1 MTTDIWAWVRDA
13 HRQLAEAGHHRLADA
28 IVELPG
34 HATQGRNEQLDA
46 LYPEAVAAARSLGL
60 PWVEVYLRHW
70 RMQNLLNKRQ
80 QGETVLPEAVDLL
93 DFAHREETASCP
105 QSVCVVQDFAICH
118 ARVDGPGYVAE
129 RLAVV
134 GETLERIEPA
144 RACYDCLS
152 REYSDALEDDGRA
165 AEALDYLDS
174 AANRMRAAG
183 QQVSLRFQQARA
195 GTLHLLGRHQ
205 EVLELLDTAERAEQA
220 QGSPLDERDERWGAL
235 LRARAFAGLGRTE
248 EALALL
254 PERSEAE
261 LHADLRGAWTQTVE
275 LLVAAGAWENDTE
288 LGAVLAGW
296 VGYLDD
302 VGAHRPCV
310 DLLLTAGR
318 LALARGAR
326 TVALT
331 LAAAGER
338 KLTRLRRTDGVA
350 EQVAALRTAAE
361 ALPRPELPVPP
372 GELAAHLAE
381 ARVPFETGAD
391 LLSVAL
397 DRYRGEQAGA
407 TDLTVLLATVLGSLG
422 HARAAADLLW
432 RGLDATPGDE
442 ELTGALGEM
451 LIEARD
457 GEGVRRLAD
466 LLSLTAP
473 ADGHWIRARWAGAE
487 GRWAEALE
495 QCRAILALDDE
506 VLNTRRLAAH
516 AATELGDHATAQ
528 RYYLELLERATPLG
542 ATADGTDEDGG
553 PAEGTDEDGGHRAV
567 QVPDLWHLITA
578 ATANRDWAVVRSTG
592 ALLDIEF
599 DEPEGPVDEGWQL
612 VTIRATRTNGTTAD
626 LPAVRTGPATA
637 RILPVLGE
645 DLTLNHGDVVVFGP
659 ALLESPPGEDAPEEE
674 RERWRPVF
682 GFLTLLDPAGY
693 TTYWIDGGW
702 PGDDPWVRLREDL
715 VQEGYALWAYSGD
728 QYRITDPA
736 EDGDT
741 LPGVYAALGVPP
753 TASAAEADALLHRLT
768 GDWPHPLA
776 WPALAKAAGVDLD
789 RHEEIVERYGL

>member
-1 MTTDIWAWVRDA
+1 MTTDIWAWVRDT

-28 IVELPG
+28 IVELPE
-34 HATQGRNEQLDA
+34 HATEGRNEQLDA
-46 LYPEAVAAARSLGL
+46 LYPEAVAAARALGL

-80 QGETVLPEAVDLL
+80 QGEAVLPEAVDLL
-93 DFAHREETASCP
+93 DFAHREETAGCP

-134 GETLERIEPA
+134 GETLDRIEPA
-144 RACYDCLS
+144 RACYDCLT

-165 AEALDYLDS
+165 AEALDHLDT

-195 GTLHLLGRHQ
+195 GTLHLLGRHE
-205 EVLELLDTAERAEQA
+205 EVLELLATAERAEQA
-220 QGSPLDERDERWGAL
+220 QGRRLDERDQRWGAL
-235 LRARAFAGLGRTE
+235 LRARALASLGRTE

-254 PERSEAE
+254 PERAEADR
-261 LHADLRGAWTQTVE
+261 HADLRGAWTQTVE
-275 LLVAAGAWENDTE
+275 LLVAAGARENDAE

-296 VGYLDD
+296 VGYLDG

-310 DLLLTAGR
+310 DLLLAAGR

-331 LAAAGER
+331 LAATGER
-338 KLTRLRRTDGVA
+338 KLTRLRRTDGVS
-350 EQVAALRTAAE
+350 EQVAALRAAAE
-361 ALPRPELPVPP
+361 ALPEPELPVPP
-372 GELAAHLAE
+372 GELTVHLAE
-381 ARVPFETGAD
+381 LQVPYETGAD

-407 TDLTVLLATVLGSLG
+407 TELAVLLATVLGGLG

-432 RGLDATPGDE
+432 RYLEDDPADR
-442 ELTGALGEM
+442 ELAGALGEM

-457 GEGVRRLAD
+457 AEGVRRLAD
-466 LLSLTAP
+466 RVAASAP
-473 ADGHWIRARWAGAE
+473 ADGHWIRARWAAAE

-495 QCRAILALDDE
+495 QCEAILALDDE
-506 VLNTRRLAAH
+506 VLNTRRLAAR

-528 RYYLELLERATPLG
+528 RMYQELLERAAP
-542 ATADGTDEDGG
+542 ADAAAEEEDG
-553 PAEGTDEDGGHRAV
+553 HRTV
-567 QVPDLWHLITA
+567 QEPDLWHLITA

-599 DEPEGPVDEGWQL
+599 DEPEGPVDEEWQL
-612 VTIRATRTNGTTAD
+612 VTVRATRTNGATAD
-626 LPAVRTGPATA
+626 LPALRTGPATA
-637 RILPVLGE
+637 RVLPVLGD
-645 DLTLNHGDVVVFGP
+645 DLTLNHGDVVVFSP
-659 ALLESPPGEDAPEEE
+659 ALLERPPAEDAPEEE
-674 RERWRPVF
+674 RHRWRPVF
-682 GFLTLLDPAGY
+682 QVLTLLDPAGY

-702 PGDDPWVRLREDL
+702 PGDEPWSALREEL
-715 VQEGYALWAYSGD
+715 HGAGYAVWVYSGD
-728 QYRITDPA
+728 EYRITDPA
-736 EDGDT
+736 DGGDT

-753 TASAAEADALLHRLT
+753 TASAAEADALLLRLT
-768 GDWPHPLA
+768 EGWAHPLA
-776 WPALAKAAGVDLD
+776 WPPGLGA
-789 RHEEIVERYGL
+789 VERPVAEAQPLPGGDGAGEHGEVLR

>member
-34 HATQGRNEQLDA
+34 HATEGRNDQLDA
-46 LYPEAVAAARSLGL
+46 LHPEAVAAARALGL

-80 QGETVLPEAVDLL
+80 QGEAVLPEAIDLL
-93 DFAHREETASCP
+93 EFAHREETAGCP

-129 RLAVV
+129 RLEVV
-134 GETLERIEPA
+134 GETLDRIEPA

-165 AEALDYLDS
+165 AEALDHLDT

-183 QQVSLRFQQARA
+183 QQVSLRFHQARA
-195 GTLHLLGRHQ
+195 GTLHLLGRYD

-220 QGSPLDERDERWGAL
+220 QGNQLDERDRRWGAA
-235 LRARAFAGLGRTE
+235 LRARSLAALGRTE
-248 EALALL
+248 EAIALL
-254 PERSEAE
+254 PDRTEAE
-261 LHADLRGAWTQTVE
+261 RHADLRATWTQTVE
-275 LLVAAGAWENDTE
+275 LLVTAGAWENDAE

-296 VGYLDD
+296 AGYLDG

-310 DLLLTAGR
+310 DLLLAAGR

-331 LAAAGER
+331 LAATGER
-338 KLTRLRRTDGVA
+338 KLTSLRRTDGVS
-350 EQVAALRTAAE
+350 EEVAALRAAAE
-361 ALPRPELPVPP
+361 ALPEPELPVPP
-372 GELAAHLAE
+372 GELEAHLAQ
-381 ARVPFETGAD
+381 AGVPYETAAD

-407 TDLTVLLATVLGSLG
+407 TGLAVLLATVLGGLG
-422 HARAAADLLW
+422 HDRAAADLLW
-432 RGLDATPGDE
+432 QRLDADPGDR
-442 ELTGALGEM
+442 ELTGTLGEV
-451 LIEARD
+451 LIEAGD
-457 GEGVRRLAD
+457 AEGVRRLAD
-466 LLSLTAP
+466 RLSADAP
-473 ADGHWIRARWAGAE
+473 ADGHWIRARWAAAE

-495 QCRAILALDDE
+495 RCRTILALDDE
-506 VLNTRRLAAH
+506 VLNTRRLAAR
-516 AATELGDHATAQ
+516 AATELGEHATAQ
-528 RYYLELLERATPLG
+528 RFYQELLERALPVD
-542 ATADGTDEDGG
+542 AA
-553 PAEGTDEDGGHRAV
+553 PAEEVHRQV
-567 QVPDLWHLITA
+567 QEPDLWHLITA

-592 ALLDIEF
+592 ALLDLEF
-599 DEPEGPVDEGWQL
+599 DEPEGPVDEEWQL
-612 VTIRATRTNGTTAD
+612 VTVRATRTNGTTAD

-645 DLTLNHGDVVVFGP
+645 DLTLNHGDVVVFAP
-659 ALLESPPGEDAPEEE
+659 ALLEHPPAEDAPEEE
-674 RERWRPVF
+674 RRRWRPVF
-682 GFLTLLDPAGY
+682 RQLTLLDPAGY

-702 PGDDPWVRLREDL
+702 PGDDTWAALRERL
-715 VQEGYALWAYSGD
+715 QEAGYAVWAYSGD

-736 EDGDT
+736 ADEET
-741 LPGVYAALGVPP
+741 LPGIYAAVGVPP

-776 WPALAKAAGVDLD
+776 WSALAEAAGADVA

>member
-1 MTTDIWAWVRDA
+1 MTTDIWAWVRDT

-28 IVELPG
+28 IVELPE
-34 HATQGRNEQLDA
+34 HATEGRNEQLDA
-46 LYPEAVAAARSLGL
+46 QYPEAVAAARALGL

-80 QGETVLPEAVDLL
+80 QGEAVLPEAVDLL
-93 DFAHREETASCP
+93 DFAHGEDTAGCP

-134 GETLERIEPA
+134 GETLDRIEPG

-183 QQVSLRFQQARA
+183 QPVSLRFHQARA
-195 GTLHLLGRHQ
+195 GTLHLLGRH
-205 EVLELLDTAERAEQA
+205 EDVLELLDTAERAEQA
-220 QGSPLDERDERWGAL
+220 QGRRLDERDQRWGAL
-235 LRARAFAGLGRTE
+235 LRARALAALGRTE
-248 EALALL
+248 ESLALL
-254 PERSEAE
+254 PEQAEAE
-261 LHADLRGAWTQTVE
+261 RHADLRGAWTQTVE
-275 LLVAAGAWENDTE
+275 LLVAAGARENDAE
-288 LGAVLAGW
+288 LGAALARW
-296 VGYLDD
+296 VGYLDG

-310 DLLLTAGR
+310 DLLLAAGR

-331 LAAAGER
+331 LAATGER
-338 KLTRLRRTDGVA
+338 KLTRLRRTDGVS

-361 ALPRPELPVPP
+361 ALPEPELPVPP
-372 GELAAHLAE
+372 GELAEHLASVG
-381 ARVPFETGAD
+381 VPYETGAD

-407 TDLTVLLATVLGSLG
+407 TGLAVLLATVLGGLG
-422 HARAAADLLW
+422 HARAASDLLW
-432 RGLDATPGDE
+432 RHLEDDPADR

-451 LIEARD
+451 LMDARD
-457 GEGVRRLAD
+457 AEGVRRLAD
-466 LLSLTAP
+466 RLAGSAP
-473 ADGHWIRARWAGAE
+473 ADAHWIRARWAAAE

-495 QCRAILALDDE
+495 QCRSILELDDE

-528 RYYLELLERATPLG
+528 RMYQELLEHAVPVEG
-542 ATADGTDEDGG
+542 AAGEDG
-553 PAEGTDEDGGHRAV
+553 HRTV
-567 QVPDLWHLITA
+567 REPDLWHLITA

-599 DEPEGPVDEGWQL
+599 DEPEGPVDEEWQL
-612 VTIRATRTNGTTAD
+612 VTIRAIRTNGATSD
-626 LPAVRTGPATA
+626 LPALRTGPATA
-637 RILPVLGE
+637 RVLPVLGE

-659 ALLESPPGEDAPEEE
+659 ALLEPPPAEDAPEEE
-674 RERWRPVF
+674 RQRWRPVF
-682 GFLTLLDPAGY
+682 ELLTLLDPAGY

-702 PGDDPWVRLREDL
+702 PGEEPWAALREEL
-715 VQEGYALWAYSGD
+715 HRAGYEVWVYSGD

-736 EDGDT
+736 EGEDT

-753 TASAAEADALLHRLT
+753 TATAAEADALLLRLT
-768 GDWPHPLA
+768 EAWAHPPA
-776 WPALAKAAGVDLD
+776 WPALAEAAGADLA

>member
-1 MTTDIWAWVRDA
+1 MTTDIWAWVRDT

-28 IVELPG
+28 IIELPE
-34 HATQGRNEQLDA
+34 HATEGRNEQLDA
-46 LYPEAVAAARSLGL
+46 LYPEAVAAARALGL

-80 QGETVLPEAVDLL
+80 QGEAVLPEAVDLL
-93 DFAHREETASCP
+93 DFAHREETAGCP

-134 GETLERIEPA
+134 GETLDRIEPA

-183 QQVSLRFQQARA
+183 QPVSLRFHQARA
-195 GTLHLLGRHQ
+195 GTLHLLGRH
-205 EVLELLDTAERAEQA
+205 EDVLELLDTAERAEQA
-220 QGSPLDERDERWGAL
+220 QGRRLDERDQRWGAL
-235 LRARAFAGLGRTE
+235 LRARALAALGRTE

-254 PERSEAE
+254 PGRAEAE
-261 LHADLRGAWTQTVE
+261 KHADLRGAWTQTVE
-275 LLVAAGAWENDTE
+275 LLVAAGARENDAE

-296 VGYLDD
+296 VGYLDG

-310 DLLLTAGR
+310 DLLLAAGR

-331 LAAAGER
+331 LAATGER
-338 KLTRLRRTDGVA
+338 KLTRLRRTDGVS
-350 EQVAALRTAAE
+350 EEVAALRAAAE
-361 ALPRPELPVPP
+361 ALPEPELPVPP
-372 GELAAHLAE
+372 GELTAHLAE
-381 ARVPFETGAD
+381 IQVPYETGAD

-407 TDLTVLLATVLGSLG
+407 TELAVLLATVLGGLG

-432 RGLDATPGDE
+432 RYVEDDPADR

-457 GEGVRRLAD
+457 SEGVRRLAD
-466 LLSLTAP
+466 RVAVSAP
-473 ADGHWIRARWAGAE
+473 ADGHWIRARWAAAE

-495 QCRAILALDDE
+495 QCRVILALDDE

-528 RYYLELLERATPLG
+528 RLYLELLERAVPAG
-542 ATADGTDEDGG
+542 DAGDEDG
-553 PAEGTDEDGGHRAV
+553 HRTV
-567 QVPDLWHLITA
+567 QEPDLWHLITA
-578 ATANRDWAVVRSTG
+578 ASANRDWAVVRSTG

-599 DEPEGPVDEGWQL
+599 DEPEGPVDEEWQL
-612 VTIRATRTNGTTAD
+612 VTIRATRTNGATSD
-626 LPAVRTGPATA
+626 LPALRTGPATA
-637 RILPVLGE
+637 RILPVLGD
-645 DLTLNHGDVVVFGP
+645 DLTLNHGDVVVFAP
-659 ALLESPPGEDAPEEE
+659 ALLERPPAEDAPEEE
-674 RERWRPVF
+674 RQHWRPVF
-682 GFLTLLDPAGY
+682 GLLTLLDPAGY
-693 TTYWIDGGW
+693 TTYWIDGGR
-702 PGDDPWVRLREDL
+702 PGDEPWSALREEL
-715 VQEGYALWAYSGD
+715 HEAGYAVWVYSGD

-768 GDWPHPLA
+768 GGWPHPLA
-776 WPALAKAAGVDLD
+776 WPELAKAAGADLA

>member
-1 MTTDIWAWVRDA
+1 MTTDIWAWVRDT

-28 IVELPG
+28 IVELPE
-34 HATQGRNEQLDA
+34 HATEGRNEQLDA
-46 LYPEAVAAARSLGL
+46 LYPEAVAAARALGL

-80 QGETVLPEAVDLL
+80 QGEAVLPEAVDLL
-93 DFAHREETASCP
+93 DFAHREETANCP

-134 GETLERIEPA
+134 GETLDRIEPD

-165 AEALDYLDS
+165 AEALDHLDS

-183 QQVSLRFQQARA
+183 QPVSLRFHQARA
-195 GTLHLLGRHQ
+195 GTLHLLGRHE
-205 EVLELLDTAERAEQA
+205 EVLELLETAERAEQT
-220 QGSPLDERDERWGAL
+220 QGRRLDERDQRWGAL
-235 LRARAFAGLGRTE
+235 LRARALASLGRTE

-254 PERSEAE
+254 PERAEAE
-261 LHADLRGAWTQTVE
+261 RHADLRTAWTQTVE
-275 LLVAAGAWENDTE
+275 LLVAAGARENDAE

-296 VGYLDD
+296 VGYLDG

-310 DLLLTAGR
+310 DLLLAAGR

-331 LAAAGER
+331 LAATGER
-338 KLTRLRRTDGVA
+338 KLTRLRRTDGVS
-350 EQVAALRTAAE
+350 EQVAALRAAAE
-361 ALPRPELPVPP
+361 ALPEPELPVPP
-372 GELAAHLAE
+372 GELTAHLAE
-381 ARVPFETGAD
+381 VRVPYETGAD

-407 TDLTVLLATVLGSLG
+407 TGLAVLLATVLGGLG

-432 RGLDATPGDE
+432 RYLEDDPADR

-457 GEGVRRLAD
+457 AEGIRRLAD
-466 LLSLTAP
+466 RVAVSAP
-473 ADGHWIRARWAGAE
+473 ADGHWIRARWAAAE
-487 GRWAEALE
+487 GRWTEALE
-495 QCRAILALDDE
+495 QCRAILVLDDE
-506 VLNTRRLAAH
+506 VINTRRLAAH

-528 RYYLELLERATPLG
+528 RMYLELLERAAP
-542 ATADGTDEDGG
+542 AADTSEDS
-553 PAEGTDEDGGHRAV
+553 AEDSAEEDGHRAV
-567 QVPDLWHLITA
+567 REPDLWHLITA

-599 DEPEGPVDEGWQL
+599 DEPEGPVDEEWQL
-612 VTIRATRTNGTTAD
+612 VTVRATRTNGATSD
-626 LPAVRTGPATA
+626 LPALRTGPATA
-637 RILPVLGE
+637 RILPVLGD
-645 DLTLNHGDVVVFGP
+645 DLTLNHGDVVVFAP
-659 ALLESPPGEDAPEEE
+659 ALLERPPAEDAPEEE
-674 RERWRPVF
+674 RQRWRPVF
-682 GFLTLLDPAGY
+682 ELLTLLDPAGY

-702 PGDDPWVRLREDL
+702 PGDEQWSALRDEL
-715 VQEGYALWAYSGD
+715 HGAGYAVWVYSGE

-736 EDGDT
+736 DGGDT

-753 TASAAEADALLHRLT
+753 TASAAEADALLLRLT
-768 GDWPHPLA
+768 DGWAHPLA
-776 WPALAKAAGVDLD
+776 WAELAKAAGAAPA

>member
-1 MTTDIWAWVRDA
+1 MTTDIWAWVRDT
-13 HRQLAEAGHHRLADA
+13 HRQLAEAGHHRLAEA
-28 IVELPG
+28 IIELPE
-34 HATQGRNEQLDA
+34 HAGQGRNDQLDA

-80 QGETVLPEAVDLL
+80 QGEAALPEAVDLL

-152 REYSDALEDDGRA
+152 REYSDALEDDGRE
-165 AEALDYLDS
+165 AEALAYLDS

-195 GTLHLLGRHQ
+195 GTLHLLGRHE
-205 EVLELLDTAERAEQA
+205 EVLELLAAAEQA
-220 QGSPLDERDERWGAL
+220 EQKQGRRLDERDERWGAL
-235 LRARAFAGLGRTE
+235 LRARAFAALGRTE

-254 PERSEAE
+254 PERAEAE
-261 LHADLRGAWTQTVE
+261 QHADLRGTWTQTVE
-275 LLVAAGAWENDTE
+275 LLVAAGAWENDAA

-296 VGYLDD
+296 AGYLDG

-310 DLLLTAGR
+310 DQLLAAGR

-331 LAAAGER
+331 LAATGER
-338 KLTRLRRTDGVA
+338 KLAQLRRTDGVA
-350 EQVAALRTAAE
+350 EQVAALRAAAE
-361 ALPRPELPVPP
+361 ALPRPELPVVP

-407 TDLTVLLATVLGSLG
+407 TELTVLLATVLGTLG

-432 RGLDATPGDE
+432 RRLEEDAGSE

-457 GEGVRRLAD
+457 GEGIRRLAD
-466 LLSLTAP
+466 LVSRTDP
-473 ADGHWIRARWAGAE
+473 TDGLWIRARWAGSE

-495 QCRAILALDDE
+495 HCQAILALDDE

-528 RYYLELLERATPLG
+528 RYYLELLEHAEPAG
-542 ATADGTDEDGG
+542 GTADGTAGG
-553 PAEGTDEDGGHRAV
+553 TAGGTAEGGHRTV
-567 QVPDLWHLITA
+567 QESDLWHLITA
-578 ATANRDWAVVRSTG
+578 ASANRDWAVVRSTG

-599 DEPEGPVDEGWQL
+599 DEPEGPVDEEWQL
-612 VTIRATRTNGTTAD
+612 VTIRATRTNGATAD

-637 RILPVLGE
+637 RILPVLGD
-645 DLTLNHGDVVVFGP
+645 DLTLNHGDVVVFAP
-659 ALLESPPGEDAPEEE
+659 ALLESPPAEDAPEEE
-674 RERWRPVF
+674 RQHWRPVF
-682 GFLTLLDPAGY
+682 GYLTLLDPAGY

-702 PGDDPWVRLREDL
+702 PGENTWFRLREEL
-715 VQEGYALWAYSGD
+715 ARSGYAAWAYSGD
-728 QYRITDPA
+728 GYRITDPA
-736 EDGDT
+736 DGGDT

-776 WPALAKAAGVDLD
+776 WPALAKAAGADLA